1 MTPQEIQERSRQI
14 EKMLGWELVL
24 LNPEDK
30 DTGDLLMYWF
40 ENEQLKRI
48 YSGDEMEILE
58 EDSTLPFDTDWN
70 WLHESVDFIKKI
82 DLSEFNY
89 HVGNMTLFRVNKHV
103 IEKTSITSKKE
114 AAFIVVSDFAK
125 LYNEGKL

>member
-1 MTPQEIQERSRQI
+1 MTQQEIQERSRQI

-40 ENEQLKRI
+40 ESEQLKRT

-58 EDSTLPFDTDWN
+58 EDSTLPFATNWN
-70 WLHESVDFIKKI
+70 WLHEAVEFIEKFEDK
-82 DLSEFNY
+82 
-89 HVGNMTLFRVNKHV
+89 VGNQKNFKIFNRVLALP
-103 IEKTSITSKKE
+103 IETKKE
-114 AAFIVVSDFAK
+114 AVFTAVSDFAK